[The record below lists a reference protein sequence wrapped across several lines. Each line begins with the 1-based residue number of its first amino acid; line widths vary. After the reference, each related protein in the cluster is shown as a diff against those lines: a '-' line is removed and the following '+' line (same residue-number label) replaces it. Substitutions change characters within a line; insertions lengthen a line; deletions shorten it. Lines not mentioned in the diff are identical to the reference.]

1 MSSTIDYYHILG
13 VTPSADLA
21 VIKAVY
27 KALAL
32 KFHPDRNKESPDVA
46 AKRMSEINEAYSV
59 LSDEQKRA
67 AYDKSRR
74 GSSEQD
80 QFDDE
85 DQDFSR
91 QFSDVEKQI
100 EADWALAKKYYPDLD
115 VLVSTLAK
123 VSSSLILPFK
133 LTLLEKQDF
142 SNRNKIAEAM
152 LNAYMTSY
160 FGKNPE
166 IIKFAESLLRQGR
179 RDAARELNKVVTLFG
194 KDINA
199 ATVISTIK
207 SEYKLNEKQDTQYAR
222 EDEGLDTEIKRLN
235 AEREA
240 LFKELAKARAASPGY
255 LSNAWKA
262 VIFLMIPLFALA
274 TYGEIYTWE
283 DYPILAD
290 IFVGYLLFFV
300 LIGSIVSGTESWY
313 QGDIRKLEREIKK
326 IDKEIQKLRKSK
338 TA

>member
-1 MSSTIDYYHILG
+1 MSEPKDYYHTLG
-13 VTPSADLA
+13 ITPSADLA
-21 VIKAVY
+21 VVKAVY

-32 KFHPDRNKESPDVA
+32 KFHPDRNQENSASA
-46 AKRMSEINEAYSV
+46 AKRMAEINEAYSV
-59 LSDEQKRA
+59 LSDETKRA

-85 DQDFSR
+85 DQDFSS

-115 VLVSTLAK
+115 VIISTLAK

-142 SNRNKIAEAM
+142 NNRDKIAEGM
-152 LNAYMTSY
+152 LNAYVKSY

-166 IIKFAESLLRQGR
+166 IIKFAEHLLRQGR
-179 RDAARELNKVVTLFG
+179 RDAARELNKVVKLFG

-207 SEYKLNEKQDTQYAR
+207 SEYKLYDKQDAGNAR
-222 EDEGLDTEIKRLN
+222 QDERRQPNDKSN
-235 AEREA
+235 AENKGQVGDQFVVA
-240 LFKELAKARAASPGY
+240 LFVIMIIFAIATL
-255 LSNAWKA
+255 LS
-262 VIFLMIPLFALA
+262 
-274 TYGEIYTWE
+274 
-283 DYPILAD
+283 
-290 IFVGYLLFFV
+290 
-300 LIGSIVSGTESWY
+300 S
-313 QGDIRKLEREIKK
+313 
-326 IDKEIQKLRKSK
+326 
-338 TA
+338 